1 LALLERLLGSIDD
14 DRKELTRIFILN
26 PGSENKTLLKERIS
40 DLSDEKKMVLTMV
53 ERLIAPAATGS
64 FFVVFYETFVFLR
77 TSPHGCLLSQFV
89 LL

>member
-1 LALLERLLGSIDD
+1 LALLEQLLGSIDD

-53 ERLIAPAATGS
+53 ERLIAPAATARQS
-64 FFVVFYETFVFLR
+64 AATR
-77 TSPHGCLLSQFV
+77 TR
-89 LL
+89 